1 MTMKQLKKFA
11 FIGLS
16 ALMLQGCTAALL
28 GGAAVGTKVATDP
41 RSTGTQIDDE
51 TLEFKVY
58 DAITKDEQ
66 IKAEG
71 RVVVVSY
78 SNRLLLIGQ
87 VPTDIAKETAT
98 NLAKGV
104 EGVNPETIFNEMSVG
119 PVIDLTQRS
128 KDSWITSQVKSKMLV
143 DSAVKTTDVKVI
155 TENNQVFL
163 MGNLTQQQGNAAA
176 EIARNISG
184 VTRVVK
190 VFKYLD

>member
-104 EGVNPETIFNEMSVG
+104 EGVNAETIFNEMSVG

-163 MGNLTQQQGNAAA
+163 MGNVTQQQGNTAA

>member
-104 EGVNPETIFNEMSVG
+104 EGVNPETIFNEMTVG

>member
-1 MTMKQLKKFA
+1 MKQLKKFA

-104 EGVNPETIFNEMSVG
+104 EGVNPETIFNEMTVG

>member
-104 EGVNPETIFNEMSVG
+104 EGVNAETIFNEMSVG

>member
-104 EGVNPETIFNEMSVG
+104 EGVNAETIFNEMSVG

-163 MGNLTQQQGNAAA
+163 MGNVTQQQGNAAA

>member
-51 TLEFKVY
+51 TLEFKIY

-104 EGVNPETIFNEMSVG
+104 EGVNAETIFNEMSVG

-163 MGNLTQQQGNAAA
+163 MGNVTQQQGNAAA